1 MIRRPPRST
10 RTDTLFPYT
19 TLFRSW
25 KTGFTNYRYAFPD
38 LAGKA
43 GRAIYND
50 VDQVYL
56 ADPAE
61 LFDVDMQGAGQL
73 CISERETA
81 VMLLDCE
88 KMAKIWQR
96 PEAERGHK
104 KIYFHDRVQS
114 TPGMWRRLS
123 GVWNARDHEYEPGV
137 SKGLNYTTLQ
147 TQPWRPFPKVL
158 RYRDNPNR

>member
-1 MIRRPPRST
+1 MKDLKGFDRDR
-10 RTDTLFPYT
+10 
-19 TLFRSW
+19 W
-25 KTGFTNYRYAFPD
+25 KTGFTNYRYAIPD

-61 LFDVDMQGAGQL
+61 LFDMDMQGAGQL

-96 PEAERGHK
+96 PEAERGDRKSVVEGKSVSVRVELGGRRTIRKKKKQIEGKRTKRK
-104 KIYFHDRVQS
+104 KID
-114 TPGMWRRLS
+114 
-123 GVWNARDHEYEPGV
+123 
-137 SKGLNYTTLQ
+137 
-147 TQPWRPFPKVL
+147 
-158 RYRDNPNR
+158 

>member
-1 MIRRPPRST
+1 MRIS
-10 RTDTLFPYT
+10 DW
-19 TLFRSW
+19 SSDVCSS
-25 KTGFTNYRYAFPD
+25 D
-38 LAGKA
+38 L
-43 GRAIYND
+43 
-50 VDQVYL
+50 
-56 ADPAE
+56 
-61 LFDVDMQGAGQL
+61 
-73 CISERETA
+73 ISERETA

-137 SKGLNYTTLQ
+137 SQVLHYTTLQ
-147 TQPWRPFPKVL
+147 DRKSTRL
-158 RYRDNPNR
+158 NSSH

>member
-1 MIRRPPRST
+1 M
-10 RTDTLFPYT
+10 
-19 TLFRSW
+19 
-25 KTGFTNYRYAFPD
+25 
-38 LAGKA
+38 
-43 GRAIYND
+43 
-50 VDQVYL
+50 
-56 ADPAE
+56 
-61 LFDVDMQGAGQL
+61 DMQGAGQL

-123 GVWNARDHEYEPGV
+123 VVWNARDHDSEPGV
-137 SKGLNYTTLQ
+137 SKEIGRAARWERWCNTVKNLVISE
-147 TQPWRPFPKVL
+147 P
-158 RYRDNPNR
+158 

>member
-1 MIRRPPRST
+1 MYCCMYFFFLMIRRPPRST

-19 TLFRSW
+19 TLFRS
-25 KTGFTNYRYAFPD
+25 
-38 LAGKA
+38 
-43 GRAIYND
+43 
-50 VDQVYL
+50 
-56 ADPAE
+56 
-61 LFDVDMQGAGQL
+61 GAGQL

-123 GVWNARDHEYEPGV
+123 GVWNARDQIGRAHV
-137 SKGLNYTTLQ
+137 
-147 TQPWRPFPKVL
+147 
-158 RYRDNPNR
+158 